1 VIKQLNNYYIKLKM
15 KNTTPYK
22 LLLSFFLFCQF
33 GFAQVDVVY
42 NNLVWSDEFNSSGS
56 IDSNKWHH
64 QTQIP
69 AGGSWF
75 NNEVQ
80 HYTNRLVNS
89 FVDAGALN
97 IVAKRENFTDQNVT
111 KQFTSARL
119 NSKFAFKYGRVDI
132 RAKVPNGQ
140 GTWPALWLLGK
151 NINEDGGF
159 FDSNFGTT
167 SWPACGEIDIME
179 HGIFPGQPLNYI
191 GAAIHTPSSSGNT
204 INKGGIQASD
214 ISQNYHIYSMNWSP
228 NQISFLLDNVVF
240 YTYNPT
246 IKNSST
252 WPFDA
257 DQYLIFNIA
266 MGGFAG
272 TIPANFN
279 QTSMIIDYVRVYQNT
294 ATDTQSP
301 TNFVA
306 SIGSITGS
314 SIELLMNA
322 NDNSG
327 TIAYTISYNGESFT
341 VYNPSGNQKSVIIPN
356 LLSNINYV
364 FTITASDMV
373 GNPVA
378 NNPIIL
384 NATTTFSPQCS
395 GTSNLAQIGSF
406 STGYNYE
413 FQTNGTDVKI
423 TYDLLDTDKV
433 GVVAFLWRQSP
444 FTEYQMANVS
454 GNSFTYTITNQ
465 TIGSTI
471 NYGVKFAYA
480 GGMSV
485 TNYYSYIVGS
495 ACSMGVSTFS
505 ELNQL
510 TFSNPI
516 DDFIEI
522 NAPIKI
528 DKVEIYNLLGTMV
541 VMQESNTKRIDVSD
555 LQSGVYLISLYSG
568 EEKIVKKI
576 IIK

>member
-1 VIKQLNNYYIKLKM
+1 MIKHPNNEFILMKM
-15 KNTTPYK
+15 KNSTPYK
-22 LLLSFFLFCQF
+22 LLLSFFLFFQL
-33 GFAQVDVVY
+33 GFSQVDVVY
-42 NNLVWSDEFNSSGS
+42 NNLVWSDEFNSSGFL
-56 IDSNKWHH
+56 DSNKWHH

-179 HGIFPGQPLNYI
+179 HGIFPGQPINYI

-294 ATDTQSP
+294 ATDTQAP

-327 TIAYTISYNGESFT
+327 SIAYTISYNGESFT

-356 LLSNINYV
+356 LLSNTNYV

-384 NATTTFSPQCS
+384 NATTSFSPQCS

-406 STGYNYE
+406 SSGYNYI
-413 FQTNGTDVKI
+413 FQTNGNDVNI
-423 TYDLLDTDKV
+423 TYNLLDTDKV

-444 FTEYQMANVS
+444 FTEFQMTNVS
-454 GNSFTYTITNQ
+454 GNSFTYTLTNQ

-485 TNYYSYIVGS
+485 TNYYSYVVGS
-495 ACSMGVSTFS
+495 ACSIGVSVFS
-505 ELNQL
+505 ELNSIS
-510 TFSNPI
+510 FPNPVTGSLS
-516 DDFIEI
+516 I
-522 NAPIKI
+522 NSSVSI
-528 DKVEIYNLLGTMV
+528 DKVEIYNLLGSKVLEQNKET
-541 VMQESNTKRIDVSD
+541 NKIDVTH
-555 LQSGVYLISLYSG
+555 LQPGVYLITLYSG
-568 EEKIVKKI
+568 FEKIVKKI

>member
-1 VIKQLNNYYIKLKM
+1 VIKHPNNEFILMKM
-15 KNTTPYK
+15 KNSTPYK
-22 LLLSFFLFCQF
+22 LLLSFFLFFQL
-33 GFAQVDVVY
+33 GFSQVDVVY
-42 NNLVWSDEFNSSGS
+42 NNLVWSDEFNSSGFL
-56 IDSNKWHH
+56 DSNKWHH

-179 HGIFPGQPLNYI
+179 HGIFPDQPINYI
-191 GAAIHTPSSSGNT
+191 GAAIH
-204 INKGGIQASD
+204 
-214 ISQNYHIYSMNWSP
+214 
-228 NQISFLLDNVVF
+228 LDNVVF

-294 ATDTQSP
+294 ATDTQAP

-356 LLSNINYV
+356 LLSNTNYV

-384 NATTTFSPQCS
+384 NATTSFSPQCS

-406 STGYNYE
+406 SSGYNYI
-413 FQTNGTDVKI
+413 FQTNGNDVNI
-423 TYDLLDTDKV
+423 TYNLLDTDKV

-444 FTEYQMANVS
+444 FTEFQMTNVS
-454 GNSFTYTITNQ
+454 GNSFTYTLTNQ

-485 TNYYSYIVGS
+485 TNYYSYVVGS
-495 ACSMGVSTFS
+495 ACSIGVSVFS
-505 ELNQL
+505 ELNSIS
-510 TFSNPI
+510 FPNPVTGSLS
-516 DDFIEI
+516 I
-522 NAPIKI
+522 NSSVSI
-528 DKVEIYNLLGTMV
+528 DKVEIYNLLGSKVLEQNKET
-541 VMQESNTKRIDVSD
+541 NKIDVTH
-555 LQSGVYLISLYSG
+555 LQPGVYLITLYSG
-568 EEKIVKKI
+568 FEKIVKKI